1 MQETVFV
8 IDDNN
13 MSLMMAKEAL
23 KEQYRVITMQSAE
36 IMFGVIEKRTPDIIL
51 LDILMPEIDGFEA
64 AQRLR
69 DNSALANIPIIFLT
83 STIDDSIKERSSQLG
98 ALDLILKPFTKPDL
112 IEKVSKHLNSQQA

>member
-1 MQETVFV
+1 MQETIFV

-13 MSLMMAKEAL
+13 MSLMLAKEAL
-23 KEQYRVITMQSAE
+23 KEQYRVITMQSAK
-36 IMFGVIEKRTPDIIL
+36 IMFDVIEKRTPDLIL

-69 DNSALANIPIIFLT
+69 NNSAFANIPIIFLT

-98 ALDLILKPFTKPDL
+98 AIDLILKPFSKPDL
-112 IEKVSKHLNSQQA
+112 IEKINKHFNTSV